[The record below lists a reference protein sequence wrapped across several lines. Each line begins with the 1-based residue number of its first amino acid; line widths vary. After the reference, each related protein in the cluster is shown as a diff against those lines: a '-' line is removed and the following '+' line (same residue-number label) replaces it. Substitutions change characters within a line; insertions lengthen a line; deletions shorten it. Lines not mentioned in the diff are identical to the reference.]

1 MVIQFLRFLNTDTR
15 NLSAWLMKSVSIL
28 RFVEEV
34 ISSEFIGVNLSE
46 LSLMLFVK
54 SIAAGDQKKFNP
66 ALLKG
71 ANN

>member
-1 MVIQFLRFLNTDTR
+1 
-15 NLSAWLMKSVSIL
+15 MKSVSIL

-46 LSLMLFVK
+46 LSLMLSVK
-54 SIAAGDQKKFNP
+54 SIAVGDQKKFNP
-66 ALLKG
+66 ALLIG